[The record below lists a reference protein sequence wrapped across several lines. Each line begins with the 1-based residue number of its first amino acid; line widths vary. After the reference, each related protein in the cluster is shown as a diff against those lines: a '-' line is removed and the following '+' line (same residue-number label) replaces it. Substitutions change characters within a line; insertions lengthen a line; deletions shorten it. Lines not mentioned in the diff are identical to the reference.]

1 MTTNISDLEQ
11 GSTTVI
17 THRVKASSVGDY
29 EAWLQRIIPQ
39 AKSYPGHW
47 GVQVIRPIGSG
58 NSAYTVL
65 LRFDTEAHAQ
75 AWMRSPERARLVD
88 EVQAFLEDDEKFTVK
103 SGLDFW
109 FTPEEV
115 RAKVPVRWKQFLI
128 TWSAIF
134 PLVALIPL
142 VLNPLLDAVG
152 VSENRYVRVGFL
164 TFCVVFLVVYV
175 VMPRYTR
182 LVHKWLFK

>member
-1 MTTNISDLEQ
+1 MSATTTDLEQ
-11 GSTTVI
+11 GSTTAI
-17 THRVKASSVGDY
+17 THRVQAAKVGDY
-29 EAWLQRIIPQ
+29 EAWLQRIIPM
-39 AKSYPGHW
+39 AKSYPGHL
-47 GVQVIRPIGSG
+47 GVQVIRPVG
-58 NSAYTVL
+58 NDNSTYTVL
-65 LRFDTEAHAQ
+65 LRFDTEEHALG
-75 AWMRSPERARLVD
+75 WMRSQDRARLL
-88 EVQAFLEDDEKFTVK
+88 EELKPILEDDEKFTVK

-142 VLNPLLDAVG
+142 VLNPFLDALG
-152 VSENRYVRVGFL
+152 VPANRYLRALAL
-164 TFCVVFLVVYV
+164 TFCVVALVVYV
-175 VMPRYTR
+175 VMPRYTK